1 MLIQTAGV
9 QEPLVFLE
17 TLIHY
22 LGGVVKKVTT
32 LELSRLNCQ

>member
-22 LGGVVKKVTT
+22 PGGVVKK
-32 LELSRLNCQ
+32 SDNS